1 MARQNSTASERL
13 RMSLNREE
21 GLAELDQ
28 IVLKYG
34 MVEGKPYSF
43 KDHEYQ
49 QEIIRDTRSRI
60 DVQKCSQ
67 VGASEMAVQKALAIM
82 AVMSYMRVMFSLPT
96 KEMANAF
103 SKDRFDGA
111 IEQSDFYTSLV
122 AAGGNAAGQKKLGSN
137 MLYVIGT
144 YGAKGAISVPAEFVI
159 SDEVDFSND
168 VVLGKLNSRLR
179 HAKSVDEKGNRGYR
193 FRFSTPTVDGYGI
206 NDGFSAGDQRY
217 YMCKCEHCEKW
228 VCPDFYTDFMIPGYT
243 GAMASFTI
251 DDARNE
257 RYDKEAAWIKCPSCD
272 KDLFSSLINPAR
284 RQWVAKHPD
293 VWDHSYQVFPWDV
306 PKYNT
311 PAAIIKQFADYPLTS
326 DFMNFVIGVPFMDAE
341 NSFITSKEW
350 KDKTCTVDLWIYGL
364 VAASAPTFGG
374 MDIGKTC
381 HLYVKTKVGK
391 GWHVVWMEKLKNT
404 KEEPLAPLVVQRYD
418 YFRMRKL
425 CIDAGPD
432 ITLVNLLVGARPGIQ
447 AVVYTTVGGIV
458 PVHETKA
465 GDVINADRTKTL
477 TLTLKDH
484 NSGNTLYPHKEDLRD
499 ELFEHLATT
508 KKIRERDAD
517 GNMKE
522 RFVKNKKADHWVHA
536 ANYAKV
542 AELSIEYIPDSVGPA
557 GPATV
562 STAKVGGNHRE
573 DERKREA
580 ASDPISVLMGLGAG
594 SGGRRPYL
602 DRLGRR

>member
-49 QEIIRDTRSRI
+49 QEIIKDTQSRI

-82 AVMSYMRVMFSLPT
+82 AVMSYIRVMFSLPT
-96 KEMANAF
+96 KEMAGTF
-103 SKDRFDGA
+103 SKDRFDGL
-111 IEQSDFYTSLV
+111 IEQSDFYGSLV
-122 AAGGNAAGQKKLGSN
+122 AAGGNSAGQKKIGSN
-137 MLYVIGT
+137 MLYVVGT
-144 YGAKGAISVPAEFVI
+144 FGAKGAISVPVEFLM
-159 SDEVDFSND
+159 SDEVDFSNE
-168 VVLGKLNSRLR
+168 VVLGKMNSRLR
-179 HAKSVDEKGNRGYR
+179 HANSVDEKGNRGYR
-193 FRFSTPTVDGYGI
+193 FRFSTPTVEGYGI
-206 NDGFSAGDQRY
+206 NEGFSAGDQRY
-217 YMCKCEHCEKW
+217 YMCKCEHCEHW
-228 VCPDFYTDFMIPGYT
+228 VLPDFYTDFIVPGYP

-257 RYDKEAAWIKCPSCD
+257 RFNKEAAWIKCAHCG
-272 KDLFSSLINPAR
+272 KDLFSSLVNPAR
-284 RQWVAKHPD
+284 RQWVAKHPH

-326 DFMNFVIGVPFMDAE
+326 DFMNFVIGLPFSDAE
-341 NSFITSKEW
+341 NSFITSKQW
-350 KDKTCTVDLWIYGL
+350 KDKTCTLDLWIFQQV
-364 VAASAPTFGG
+364 VAHAPTVGG

-381 HLYVKTKVGK
+381 HLYVKTQVGK
-391 GWHVVWMEKLKNT
+391 GWHVIWMEKLKNT
-404 KEEPLAPLVVQRYD
+404 KEEPLAPLVVQRFD
-418 YFRMRKL
+418 YYRMRKL

-432 ITLVNLLVGARPGIQ
+432 ITLVNQLVSARAGIQ
-447 AVVYTTVGGIV
+447 AVVYTTITGIV

-484 NSGNTLYPHKEDLRD
+484 NGGNTLYPRRDDLRD

-542 AELSIEYIPDSVGPA
+542 AELTLEYIGNDNIAA

-562 STAKVGGNHRE
+562 TKSKVGGNHRE
-573 DERKREA
+573 DERKREQA
-580 ASDPISVLMGLGAG
+580 QDPVSVLMGLGG
-594 SGGRRPYL
+594 SRSGGIF
-602 DRLGRR
+602 GRRR